1 MITWQS
7 VFFCLLPFFFFFF
20 QKTQFTRSTQSGW
33 KAPSFQ
39 GDSNVR
45 FAGEGST
52 REVICVHTCVF
63 ILLRNHSNA
72 NTARSPFHSRQ
83 LSAITPGSIRAR
95 NPTNVLFATSLTR
108 SLLDYEPIRN
118 PQDIV
123 RCTRQRKWPP
133 KTRKVFMM
141 MQARWANFHLR
152 NLLSWTACSNKSV
165 VQFM

>member
-7 VFFCLLPFFFFFF
+7 VFCLLAFF
-20 QKTQFTRSTQSGW
+20 QKTQFTHTTQSEW

-39 GDSNVR
+39 GGSNVR

-52 REVICVHTCVF
+52 REVICAHTCVF
-63 ILLRNHSNA
+63 ILLRNRSNA
-72 NTARSPFHSRQ
+72 NTARSPFHSPQ

-95 NPTNVLFATSLTR
+95 NPTNASSATSLTR
-108 SLLDYEPIRN
+108 SLLDYELIRN

-123 RCTRQRKWPP
+123 LCTRQRKWPP
-133 KTRKVFMM
+133 KTRKVFTM

-152 NLLSWTACSNKSV
+152 TLLSWIVCSNKRAE
-165 VQFM
+165 QFI